1 MLNVNLAN
9 DLYLVSDSHEFTI
22 VKRRYNEKKQDYY
35 DQPLSHHG
43 SLQSAIDSFA
53 THRMRSTDAS
63 TVKELKQALNHIQ
76 EELSRIKKELEIP
89 S

>member
-9 DLYLVSDSHEFTI
+9 DLYLVSDSNEFTL

-43 SLQSAIDSFA
+43 SLQSVIDSFA
-53 THRMRSTDAS
+53 THRMRSVDAS
-63 TVKELKQALNHIQ
+63 TVKELKQALNQIQ
-76 EELSRIKKELEIP
+76 EELAEIKKQLEMP
-89 S
+89 A